1 MVIISLALLYMS
13 RRSDTELV
21 VLFNSKTPDH
31 DFQGPPNAI
40 SQARYHI
47 PNAPPILVY
56 VVKNDASAGKRNA
69 VGKIKF
75 KSVFAFMLSSEDIG
89 ETLPLVGFGF
99 LVQLLGLL
107 HVHG

>member
-1 MVIISLALLYMS
+1 LVIISLALLYMS
-13 RRSDTELV
+13 RSDTESV

-31 DFQGPPNAI
+31 DFQGLPNAI

-56 VVKNDASAGKRNA
+56 AVKNDANVRKRKKRSGKN
-69 VGKIKF
+69 KF
-75 KSVFAFMLSSEDIG
+75 KSVFAFMLSSEEIG

-107 HVHG
+107 HLHG